1 MTFIGINI
9 FAENVVLGAMLIASV
24 AVTIDSSKIAI
35 IK

>member
-9 FAENVVLGAMLIASV
+9 FAENVVFGSVLILAV
-24 AVTIDSSKIAI
+24 AITIDRSKIAI